1 MKKKISFVTSLYFSA
16 KYIPDF
22 YTLHKDIANQLNLD
36 YEFVFVNDGYTDNSI
51 EVVKSIIENDSKV
64 KLVIFSRNF
73 GQYPA
78 MFAGM
83 KYAEGDYIYTNDA
96 DLEEEPKNLIP
107 MYNIMQNDDDI
118 DVVYAVIK
126 ERTGGITRG
135 YFGKLFFNFL
145 DFLSDFKI
153 ERNQGWQR
161 LQTNQ
166 FVQSLLLY
174 KEAETFPAGLMAL
187 TGYNQVPF
195 LIEKNYKGSTVYT
208 FKKRL
213 QFAFNSLVAFSSKPL
228 VVISVIGSV
237 ISFLSMLGLC
247 FIALNKLFNFIN
259 YQSGWASIIISIW
272 FVGGL
277 ILTSVGI
284 IGIYLAKVFN
294 QIKNRP
300 LYIVKKII

>member
-1 MKKKISFVTSLYFSA
+1 MKKSISFVTSLYYSS
-16 KYIPDF
+16 KYINDF
-22 YTLHKDIANQLNLD
+22 YLEHKSIAEALNLS
-36 YEFVFVNDGYTDNSI
+36 YEFIFVNDGYTDNS
-51 EVVKSIIENDSKV
+51 VDLVKEIIASDTNV
-64 KLVIFSRNF
+64 KLIVLSRNF

-83 KYAEGDYIYTNDA
+83 AHATAELIYTNDA
-96 DLEEEPKNLIP
+96 DLEEDPKNLYE
-107 MYNIMQNDDDI
+107 MYNQMKNDEDI

-126 ERTGGITRG
+126 ERTGGLIRG

-145 DFLSDFKI
+145 DYLSDIKI
-153 ERNQGWQR
+153 DRNQGWQR
-161 LQTNQ
+161 LQTYNY
-166 FVQSLLLY
+166 VQSLLLY

-187 TGYNQVPF
+187 SGYNQKPF

-213 QFAFNSLVAFSSKPL
+213 QFAFNSLIAFSSKPL
-228 VVISVIGSV
+228 VIISVIGAI
-237 ISFLSMLGLC
+237 ISFISLL
-247 FIALNKLFNFIN
+247 ALVLVVVNKLCNTS
-259 YQSGWASIIISIW
+259 YQSGWVSIIVSIW

-300 LYIVKKII
+300 LYIIKKII